1 MNQTSKA
8 IVVKTLMTTQIFVG
22 EGQIQSMVEPI
33 VEEAFKNLK
42 EAIAEQVESDDL
54 LLAKKGCTR
63 KVEALLIDRDNTVGC
78 ACLAFEQDVP
88 HEQITRQLQEQEADS
103 QIMGWKLYDLSLETL
118 D

>member
-1 MNQTSKA
+1 MHTH
-8 IVVKTLMTTQIFVG
+8 IFVG
-22 EGQIQSMVEPI
+22 EDQIQSMVEAI

-54 LLAKKGCTR
+54 FLAKKGCTR

-88 HEQITRQLQEQEADS
+88 YEQITKQMQEQEPAS
-103 QIMGWKLYDLSLETL
+103 QVMGWKLYDLSLESL